1 MKKET
6 KNTGKKASNKVAKV
20 EVVETP
26 IVETPIQETVVDVTT
41 NPVKVETR
49 GRKVDPNSPRQIRL
63 AKMAENKAKGVDGRG
78 RHIDPNS
85 ARQAKLAAFEAK
97 KADGIVISRGRPKG
111 SGKKVEVAP
120 VEEVKGE

>member
-1 MKKET
+1 MKKGT
-6 KNTGKKASNKVAKV
+6 KKAAKV
-20 EVVETP
+20 EVVET
-26 IVETPIQETVVDVTT
+26 VVNETPIQETVVTATT
-41 NPVKVETR
+41 DSVKVETR

-63 AKMAENKAKGVDGRG
+63 AKMAENKANGKDGRG
-78 RHIDPNS
+78 RKVDSNS

-97 KADGIVISRGRPKG
+97 KAAGIEIKRGRPAG

>member
-1 MKKET
+1 MKKGT
-6 KNTGKKASNKVAKV
+6 KKAAKV
-20 EVVETP
+20 EVVET
-26 IVETPIQETVVDVTT
+26 VVNETPIQETVVTATT
-41 NPVKVETR
+41 DSVKVETR

-78 RHIDPNS
+78 RHTDPNS

-97 KADGIVISRGRPKG
+97 KAAGLEIKRGRPAG